1 MITVTVQTRPRPY
14 QVVVGH
20 GVLDE
25 AAERIRAACGAARL
39 VIVSDQNV
47 AGHYLDGLS
56 ASLHEAGMTVSHVV
70 LPPGEDQKTLARA
83 EELYGVLYER
93 KMTRADAVVALGGG
107 VIGDLAGFVAATYL
121 RGLLLVQAPTSL
133 LAQVDAA
140 VGGKVGVDFRA
151 GKNHV
156 GAFYQ
161 PRLVLADVGTLA
173 TLTAAERRNG
183 AAEVVKY
190 GLLSGEPT
198 LARLEAALAPGT
210 GADLPPESA
219 GSASAPPKSAP
230 PRPAPSGPVPRL
242 EPDPVAL
249 CDEEIIAE
257 CVRYKAAVV
266 VADEREESGE
276 RHLLNLGHTI
286 GHAIEAAGGFS
297 LYSHGES
304 VGLGLHAALWLSQ
317 RLTGLDA
324 AQAARGE
331 RLVQAAGAPSR
342 LEGVDLQAVA
352 GLVSRDK
359 KAVADHVPFVLL
371 EDLGRPVR
379 GVHVS
384 TADIEEVIAWL
395 AAR

>member
-14 QVVVGH
+14 GVVVGH
-20 GVLDE
+20 GVLDG
-25 AAERIRAACGAARL
+25 AAERIRAVCGAARL
-39 VIVSDQNV
+39 VIVSDRNV
-47 AGHYLDGLS
+47 AGHHLDGLS
-56 ASLHEAGMTVSHVV
+56 ASLLEAGMTVSHVV

-121 RGLLLVQAPTSL
+121 RGLLLVQVPTSL

-140 VGGKVGVDFRA
+140 VGGKVGVDFRD

-156 GAFYQ
+156 GTFYQ
-161 PRLVLADVGTLA
+161 PRLVLADVATLS

-183 AAEVVKY
+183 AAEVAKY
-190 GLLSGEPT
+190 GLLSGGPL
-198 LARLEAALAPGT
+198 LARIEAALAPAA
-210 GADLPPESA
+210 GAAVRPESA
-219 GSASAPPKSAP
+219 PSASAPGGSASAPA
-230 PRPAPSGPVPRL
+230 
-242 EPDPVAL
+242 PDPVAL
-249 CDEEIIAE
+249 CDEEIVAE

-304 VGLGLHAALWLSQ
+304 VGLGLHAALWLSR

-331 RLVQAAGAPSR
+331 RLVEAAGAPSR
-342 LEGVDLQAVA
+342 LAGLDPHVVA